1 MDIDTVILEI
11 KHMILE
17 ELQEYFRLK
26 KLLEKMNKI

>member
-1 MDIDTVILEI
+1 MDIDTAISEI
-11 KHMILE
+11 KHMILL

>member
-1 MDIDTVILEI
+1 MDIDTAISEI
-11 KHMILE
+11 KQMILF